1 MRKGEQ
7 RHKVTEVAQIQIFL
21 TIRNLISKPFNKRQI
36 ITAYNE
42 QIEVKVL
49 CSSLDGKNWM
59 RLSFLSKRE
68 GSERKD
74 EAN

>member
-21 TIRNLISKPFNKRQI
+21 TIRNLISKPFNKQQI

-59 RLSFLSKRE
+59 RLSFLSKGE
-68 GSERKD
+68 GRERKD